1 MCILEE
7 IVIKDEYIKLEQ
19 ALKLTGEVSM
29 GSEAKYLI
37 KEGKVSVNGE
47 VELRRGKKLRDGD
60 IFTYEN
66 NDYRIV
72 GA

>member
-1 MCILEE
+1 MEE

-37 KEGKVSVNGE
+37 KEGNVKVNGE
-47 VELRRGKKLRDGD
+47 VELRRGKKLRNNDV
-60 IFTYEN
+60 FTY
-66 NDYRIV
+66 NDHDYKII
-72 GA
+72 GT

>member
-1 MCILEE
+1 MGE

-37 KEGKVSVNGE
+37 KEGNVKVNGE
-47 VELRRGKKLRDGD
+47 VELRRGKKLRNNDV
-60 IFTYEN
+60 FTY
-66 NDYRIV
+66 NDHDYKII
-72 GA
+72 GT

>member
-1 MCILEE
+1 MEE

-37 KEGKVSVNGE
+37 KEGNVKVNGE
-47 VELRRGKKLRDGD
+47 VEIRRGKKLRNNDV
-60 IFTYEN
+60 FTY
-66 NDYRIV
+66 NDHDYKII
-72 GA
+72 GTSK

>member
-1 MCILEE
+1 LEE

-37 KEGKVSVNGE
+37 KEGNVKVNSE
-47 VELRRGKKLRDGD
+47 VELRRGKKLRNNDV
-60 IFTYEN
+60 FTY
-66 NDYRIV
+66 NDHDYKII
-72 GA
+72 GT

>member
-1 MCILEE
+1 LEE

-37 KEGKVSVNGE
+37 KEGNVKVNGE
-47 VELRRGKKLRDGD
+47 VEIRRGKKLRNNDV
-60 IFTYEN
+60 FTY
-66 NDYRIV
+66 NDHDYKII
-72 GA
+72 GT

>member
-1 MCILEE
+1 MQEVRIR
-7 IVIKDEYIKLEQ
+7 DEYIKLEQ
-19 ALKLTGEVSM
+19 AMKLAGAVSM
-29 GSEAKYLI
+29 GSEAKMVIQAGEVL
-37 KEGKVSVNGE
+37 VNSE
-47 VELRRGKKLRDGD
+47 VELRRGKKLRD